1 MLPMLEAAT
10 GREGKEGGAFL
21 RELEGESWKDRG
33 AGKAREEE
41 QGPGV
46 TSAGRDEVDGVDDMA
61 DSSLKFYLRLRID
74 AGGGGWER
82 SKATAI
88 GRSNQGKGLKN

>member
-1 MLPMLEAAT
+1 MLPMLKAAT

-41 QGPGV
+41 EGPEV
-46 TSAGRDEVDGVDDMA
+46 TSAGRDKVDGEDDMA
-61 DSSLKFYLRLRID
+61 DSSLKSYLRLRID
-74 AGGGGWER
+74 AGGGGWE
-82 SKATAI
+82 AI
-88 GRSNQGKGLKN
+88 KSDRLRRE